1 MGVIHLLKS
10 AVRFTKVFI
19 AQAKLVNKSTG
30 QLLHLIIR
38 EGLAKHRQHII
49 TSLFASTT
57 LLFIFTLHILTN
69 EMLTEIVPPSIVDI
83 LRRQFQNRAL
93 SYQ

>member
-57 LLFIFTLHILTN
+57 LLFIFDIAYLDQRDGV
-69 EMLTEIVPPSIVDI
+69 VPPSIVEI
-83 LRRQFQNRAL
+83 LSRQFQNRAL

>member
-49 TSLFASTT
+49 TSLFALTT
-57 LLFIFTLHILTN
+57 LLFIFTLHILIK
-69 EMLTEIVPPSIVDI
+69 EMLNGVVPPSIVDI
-83 LRRQFQNRAL
+83 LSRQFQNRAL